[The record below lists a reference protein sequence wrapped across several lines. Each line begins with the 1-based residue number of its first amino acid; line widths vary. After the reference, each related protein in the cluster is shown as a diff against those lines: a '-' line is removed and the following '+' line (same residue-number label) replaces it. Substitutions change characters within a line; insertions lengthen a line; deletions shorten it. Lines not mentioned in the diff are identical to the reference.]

1 MPAKSSAPKK
11 KAAKEASGG
20 ETAPKA
26 EKTAAPNDAK
36 KTSKAKAAKPAK
48 AAAGAKSAKTAPK
61 TKIVKDTTK
70 FTSKKKEKTADK
82 KAKTVAKT
90 ADKKGASKD
99 SAKASKSKTPGK
111 TSAKKAAA
119 AKKPTGKISF
129 RKKFPPNRKHV
140 PYPYKRAERIA
151 AATKIKKTIE
161 KGNRIRIRKI
171 HFSPHFK
178 LAPTLKLKRNPKY
191 PRRSAPKRPRYDQ
204 YRIIKF
210 PLTTESA
217 MKKMEDHNTLVFICD
232 VRANKPQIKQAVKKL
247 YDIKAS
253 RINTLV
259 RPDGQKKAY
268 VRLAAE
274 VDALDI
280 ANKIGII

>member
-1 MPAKSSAPKK
+1 MP
-11 KAAKEASGG
+11 AKEASGG

-26 EKTAAPNDAK
+26 PAK
-36 KTSKAKAAKPAK
+36 KSNKASKAAKPAK
-48 AAAGAKSAKTAPK
+48 SAAAGAKSAKTAAK

-70 FTSKKKEKTADK
+70 FTSKKKGKTVDK
-82 KAKTVAKT
+82 KAKTAAKP
-90 ADKKGASKD
+90 DKKG
-99 SAKASKSKTPGK
+99 SAKVPAKATKSKTSGK
-111 TSAKKAAA
+111 TVDKKVGAK
-119 AKKPTGKISF
+119 TGRISF
-129 RKKFPPNRKHV
+129 RERFPPNKKHFK
-140 PYPYKRAERIA
+140 YPYKYAEKVA
-151 AATKIKKTIE
+151 LATKIKKTID

-171 HFSPHFK
+171 HFKPQFK
-178 LAPTLKLKRNPKY
+178 LPPTLKLKRNPKY
-191 PRRSAPKRPRYDQ
+191 PRRSAPKRSRYDQ

-232 VRANKPQIKQAVKKL
+232 VKAKKPQIKEAVKKL
-247 YDIKAS
+247 YDIKAAS
-253 RINTLV
+253 INTLV

-274 VDALDI
+274 VDALDM